1 MTKTINI
8 GSLAEVVNNE
18 IYTGENFEKFLR
30 NLPPMKDEEVSRI
43 KNSTISILSQCVAPH
58 YEEDNF
64 EQNTGLVLGY
74 IQSGKTM
81 SFTSLIA
88 LASDNDYKIVVV
100 LAGTTTILLDQTID
114 RLEEDLDDKNE
125 YVIIEEASLNSLS
138 RIKRIVKN
146 TKRKRIIILPILKH
160 YKHIER
166 IHDLFNQP
174 ELSLLLPRLSVLII
188 DDEADQASLNGFAR
202 RNWKKSLMRNI
213 NDINDDDEKSAFKY
227 STTYNRISN
236 LKKILPN
243 HTYIQYTA
251 TPQAN
256 LLLSQRDLLR
266 PSWSEVLDPGNKYIG
281 GERFFNDELDLIH
294 EIDKENFKNQEDPEM
309 PENLGHAFRLFVV
322 ESALLAYDFEGR
334 DRVKDKLKETS
345 MMIHADR
352 LIGVN
357 DIYLGW
363 LKAYNKNIIKDL
375 DDYQDETIEDFKK
388 IFLDVKK
395 KLASYFSIF
404 PDFNEVIEKIKD
416 YVLEELEFWFVAGKE
431 DNEVNWNRC
440 KHHIL
445 VGGQKLDRGFTVK
458 SLIVT
463 YMPRTTKSKSNA
475 DTIEQRCRFF
485 GYKRDYLEA
494 CKVYLPQES
503 IDEFVAYVEYEKHLR
518 IFLKNYSIDEFYDNN
533 RLSKLS
539 PILNLT
545 SGNKIPG
552 ELFRNDFRSFNYFQ
566 PDFENKEHND
576 TLSNQ
581 FLKSSFKVG
590 YLKPTQTKN
599 HQDDNK
605 HILFKTT
612 KDEAI
617 KLLIDIKFNSNRDQL
632 IKSQL
637 LTLLNENKN
646 NKKIWV
652 IKIAHER
659 DEDGGRPRSIKNDGR
674 IKSLASNRPPS
685 FGDRDLLINTDD
697 FNNYKKS
704 YNNEPIIQIHKVKI
718 KDNQSYPPNL
728 KKHVGKSLNIIAT
741 VFPSH
746 KNDSS
751 LISASYD

>member
-1 MTKTINI
+1 MNKTINI

-30 NLPPMKDEEVSRI
+30 NLPVMKEEEVSRI

-58 YEEDNF
+58 YEEDTY

-88 LASDNDYKIVVV
+88 LASDNDYKVVIVF
-100 LAGTTTILLDQTID
+100 AGTTTILLDQTID
-114 RLEEDLDDKNE
+114 RLREDLDDKNE

-146 TKRKRIIILPILKH
+146 TKRQRTIILPILKH

-166 IHDLFNQP
+166 IHDLFRQP
-174 ELSLLLPRLSVLII
+174 ELNILLPKLGVLII

-202 RNWKKSLMRNI
+202 RNWKNSLKRNRE
-213 NDINDDDEKSAFKY
+213 DIHDDDEKSAFDY
-227 STTYNRISN
+227 STTYNTISN
-236 LKKILPN
+236 LKKTLLN
-243 HTYIQYTA
+243 HSYIQYTA

-256 LLLSQRDLLR
+256 LLLGQRDLLR
-266 PSWSEVLDPGNKYIG
+266 PTWCEVLEPGNKYRG
-281 GERFFNDELDLIH
+281 GKRFFNDDLDLIY
-294 EIDKENFKNQEDPEM
+294 EINKENFKNQEDPEM
-309 PENLGHAFRLFVV
+309 PENLRHAFRLFLV
-322 ESALLAYDFEGR
+322 ESALLGYDFKGKNRIKNKVE
-334 DRVKDKLKETS
+334 LTS

-352 LIGVN
+352 LIVVN
-357 DIYLGW
+357 DIYLRW

-375 DDYQDETIEDFKK
+375 DDNQDETIEDFKK
-388 IFLDVKK
+388 IFLDVKI
-395 KLASYFSIF
+395 KLDNYFSIF
-404 PDFNEVIEKIKD
+404 PDFNEVIEIIKD
-416 YVLEELEFWFVAGKE
+416 YVIEELEFWFVAGKE
-431 DNEVNWNRC
+431 DNEVNWKRC
-440 KHHIL
+440 SHHVL

-458 SLIVT
+458 NLIVT
-463 YMPRTTKSKSNA
+463 YMPRNTKSKSNA

-485 GYKRDYLEA
+485 GYKKDYIEA

-503 IDEFVAYVEYEKHLR
+503 INEFEEYVEYEKHLR
-518 IFLKNYSIDEFYDNN
+518 DYLKNYSIDEFYDND
-533 RLSKLS
+533 RLMKLG
-539 PILNLT
+539 ILNPT
-545 SGNKIPG
+545 STNKIPG

-576 TLSNQ
+576 KITNQ
-581 FLKSSFKVG
+581 FLKSSFELG
-590 YLKPTQTKN
+590 ILKPTQREN
-599 HQDDNK
+599 HQEDNK
-605 HILFKTT
+605 HILFETT

-617 KLLIDIKFNSNRDQL
+617 KVLNNIKFNSKRDQL
-632 IKSQL
+632 TKSQF
-637 LTLLNENKN
+637 LTLLNKNKN
-646 NKKIWV
+646 NKKVWV

-659 DEDGGRPRSIKNDGR
+659 DADGGRPRSIKNDGR

-697 FNNYKKS
+697 FNNFKKL
-704 YNNEPIIQIHKVKI
+704 YNNEPIIQIHKIKI

-751 LISASYD
+751 FISVLYD